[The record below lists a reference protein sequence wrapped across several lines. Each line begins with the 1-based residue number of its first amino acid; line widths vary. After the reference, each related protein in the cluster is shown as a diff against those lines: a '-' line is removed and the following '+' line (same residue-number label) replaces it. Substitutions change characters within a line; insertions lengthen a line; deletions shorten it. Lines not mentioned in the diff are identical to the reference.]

1 MCLKGIGIFPNLE
14 KTGTSE
20 VCFELVRYLGD
31 RDEEVV
37 LPPAVAGALGLEKFS
52 SPVERWGE
60 TVRLALVL
68 GGDGTLLSA
77 ARSLAPQ
84 AVPLLGVN
92 FGHFGFLSQI
102 ERNDLFREIHRFLE
116 GDFALDPRLM
126 LEVAVLRGE
135 EPVFKALC
143 LNEVCVLKELLS
155 RIAVISVFA
164 GDSLVETYFADGVIV
179 ATPTGSTAYSLSAG
193 GPILHPSVD
202 ALVVTPVCP
211 HSLSSRSV
219 VTPSR
224 TVLRIESR
232 EKNQRMHLS
241 VDGQISFGVEPGD
254 RAFIKA
260 YEKPALLVR
269 NEGWSFY
276 EVLRRKM
283 KEGGEKPA
291 S

>member
-1 MCLKGIGIFPNLE
+1 MKRIGIFPNLE
-14 KTGTSE
+14 KEGTGE
-20 VCFELVRYLGD
+20 ICLELVKYLGD
-31 RDEEVV
+31 RNEEVV
-37 LPPAVAGALGLEKFS
+37 LPPAVAGALGLERLSF
-52 SPVERWGE
+52 PVERWGE
-60 TVRLALVL
+60 IVRLALVL

-77 ARSLAPQ
+77 ARTLAPQ

-92 FGHFGFLSQI
+92 FGHFGFLSEL
-102 ERNDLFREIHRFLE
+102 ERNDLFREMPRFLR
-116 GDFALDPRLM
+116 GDFVLDPRLM
-126 LEVAVLRGE
+126 LEVAVLRNE
-135 EPVFKALC
+135 KPVFKALC

-193 GPILHPSVD
+193 GPILHPSVN

-219 VTPSR
+219 VTPSS

-232 EKNQRMHLS
+232 EENQRMHLS
-241 VDGQISFGVEPGD
+241 VDGQISFGMEPGD

-260 YEKPALLVR
+260 YERPALLVR

-276 EVLRRKM
+276 EVLRKKM

>member
-1 MCLKGIGIFPNLE
+1 MKRIGIFPNLE

-20 VCFELVRYLGD
+20 VCLELVRYLGD
-31 RDEEVV
+31 RNEEAV
-37 LPPAVAGALGLEKFS
+37 LPPAIAGALGLEKLSF
-52 SPVERWGE
+52 PVERWGE
-60 TVRLALVL
+60 TVRLALIL

-77 ARSLAPQ
+77 ARALAPQ

-92 FGHFGFLSQI
+92 FGHFGFLSEI
-102 ERNDLFREIHRFLE
+102 ERNDLFRELPRFLQ
-116 GDFALDPRLM
+116 GDFILDPRLM
-126 LEVAVLRGE
+126 LEVVVLRGE
-135 EPVFKALC
+135 ERVFKALC

-164 GDSLVETYFADGVIV
+164 GDSLVETYLADGIIV

-202 ALVVTPVCP
+202 ALIVTPVCP

-219 VTPSR
+219 VSPSA
-224 TVLRIESR
+224 TVLRVESR
-232 EKNQRMHLS
+232 EENQKMHLS
-241 VDGQISFGVEPGD
+241 VDGQISFVMEPGD

-260 YEKPALLVR
+260 YERPALLVR

-283 KEGGEKPA
+283 KEGGEKPT

>member
-1 MCLKGIGIFPNLE
+1 MKRIGIFPNLE
-14 KTGTSE
+14 KEGTGE
-20 VCFELVRYLGD
+20 ICLELVKYLGD
-31 RDEEVV
+31 RNEEAV
-37 LPPAVAGALGLEKFS
+37 LPPAVAGALGLERLSF
-52 SPVERWGE
+52 PVERWGE

-77 ARSLAPQ
+77 ARALAPQ

-92 FGHFGFLSQI
+92 FGHFGFLSEI
-102 ERNDLFREIHRFLE
+102 ERKDLFRQIPRFLH
-116 GDFALDPRLM
+116 GDFVLDPRLM
-126 LEVAVLRGE
+126 LEVVVLRNE
-135 EPVFKALC
+135 KPVFKALC

-164 GDSLVETYFADGVIV
+164 GDSLMETYFADGIIV

-219 VTPSR
+219 VTPSS

-232 EKNQRMHLS
+232 EENQRMHLS
-241 VDGQISFGVEPGD
+241 VDGQISFGMETGD

-260 YEKPALLVR
+260 YERPALLVR

-276 EVLRRKM
+276 EVLRKKM